1 MTGVCMYMYVILLSV
16 MATQRQRIND
26 ELIRSVVQI
35 EHCLLRC
42 IFTCTSKYS
51 ALLHVKNTQRG
62 EAWVVDKAV
71 SIYRELIHTSGK
83 SWKSKINAS
92 EAGTP
97 KRR

>member
-1 MTGVCMYMYVILLSV
+1 

-71 SIYRELIHTSGK
+71 SIDIQRAVHTSGK